1 MIDDNE
7 LTMLIEQVLLRH
19 WS

>member
-7 LTMLIEQVLLRH
+7 LTMLIEQVLLRY